1 MTREKLIM
9 GSILWVQTCL
19 ALGVLTGTL
28 TFRDFIAIQVS
39 IITLLVPSPIFQNKE
54 DEDNE
59 H

>member
-1 MTREKLIM
+1 MTREKLIA
-9 GSILWVQTCL
+9 GSIFWVQICL

-39 IITLLVPSPIFQNKE
+39 IVMLLVPSPILQSKE
-54 DEDNE
+54 DENNE